1 MKRGSLLA
9 IALLSLVSLAQLL
22 RLIFRIEVVANGV
35 EIPLWVSVLGCLIPG
50 AIAVMLW
57 RESR

>member
-9 IALLSLVSLAQLL
+9 IALLSLVSLAQFL
-22 RLIFRIEVVANGV
+22 RLIFRIELVANGV